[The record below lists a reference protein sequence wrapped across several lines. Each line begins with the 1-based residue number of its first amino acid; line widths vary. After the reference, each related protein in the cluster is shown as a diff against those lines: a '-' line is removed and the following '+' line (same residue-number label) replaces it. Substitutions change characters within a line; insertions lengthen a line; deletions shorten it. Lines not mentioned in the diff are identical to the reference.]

1 MMFWITSNGLQT
13 NEIREL
19 WPYMVWCVWKNAE
32 QIKLFANVIVHL
44 ISTISL
50 LSTLVANGLSQRFF
64 NCIRIHLAIVVIHN
78 L

>member
-1 MMFWITSNGLQT
+1 MKFGNSGHIWRGVFEGTQN
-13 NEIREL
+13 
-19 WPYMVWCVWKNAE
+19 

-50 LSTLVANGLSQRFF
+50 LSTLAANVLSQMFF
-64 NCIRIHLAIVVIHN
+64 NCIRIYLAIVVIHN